1 MKRTYTALAVV
12 LSLLALLVG
21 CAPQP
26 EQAEVWEMEEESVV
40 VFSDGQTVDRWR
52 AREGELRGSVAWYE
66 LSDGTP
72 LLLEDDPAEP
82 ANTAGMGEAAWTFL
96 IQTLSDW
103 GLRYDP
109 ASLLE
114 EAYARYQACLDE
126 GEEFAPGEVGQATAL
141 TAQAEQVV
149 YLCTTVT
156 VAPDPEASWEI
167 RLGSAFDRETGQP
180 LDFFSLFAAD
190 EATVRAAL
198 TAFGEEEFRAG
209 QAAALDPEWVVFY
222 PDYLEVCV
230 PAQTLPQLEQ
240 GLVLRW
246 DYAQL
251 DGLLQPWAAP
261 NGTEEP

>member
-1 MKRTYTALAVV
+1 MNRTYTALALVF
-12 LSLLALLVG
+12 SLLALLAG

-72 LLLEDDPAEP
+72 LLLEDDPAMP

-96 IQTLSDW
+96 NQALNDW

-114 EAYARYQACLDE
+114 QVYARYQTCQAE
-126 GEEFAPGEVGQATAL
+126 GEEFAPGRVGQATTL
-141 TAQAEQVV
+141 TAQAEKVV

-156 VAPDPEASWEI
+156 AAPDPEAAREI
-167 RLGSAFDRETGQP
+167 RLGAAFDRETGQP

-198 TAFGEEEFRAG
+198 TAFGEEEYRAG
-209 QAAALDPEWVVFY
+209 QAAALDPDWVVFY

-246 DYAQL
+246 DYTQL
-251 DGLLQPWAAP
+251 GALLQPWALPETAE
-261 NGTEEP
+261 NQ